1 MPTRTERVALVGV
14 ACAVPAIVGL
24 VVTLNL
30 EAFAPCLVAYRTH
43 NPVQDSPA
51 CQTFSAIF
59 EVSILLIVISLAL
72 LIVAAVRWLRSVR
85 GASNR
90 ADEPKL
96 R

>member
-1 MPTRTERVALVGV
+1 MPTRTERVVLVGV
-14 ACAVPAIVGL
+14 ACAVLAIVGL
-24 VVTLNL
+24 TLDL
-30 EAFAPCLVAYRTH
+30 EAFAPCRVAYRTH
-43 NPVQDSPA
+43 NPVQDSRA

-72 LIVAAVRWLRSVR
+72 FIVAAVRWLRSVR
-85 GASNR
+85 RARNR